1 LHSLLINFY
10 EWNFSVRK
18 NDQNS
23 EINQPRRRGQIFSS
37 LTSITLIGALLGC
50 SNVTSNQYEATA
62 LVTLTWKVEYSL
74 NRTTDKN
81 PRVELFASTSLVN
94 RNGIKPEGAV
104 TGPDERG
111 LWWPALPP
119 KPTLDELEKLEKNDE
134 KPSNP
139 ELLREV
145 KYEITYRDHDQKVTL
160 PTNYEVYRQV
170 AKTYPTQ
177 TPLNLTLGVND
188 ASVEKA
194 EPQ

>member
-1 LHSLLINFY
+1 M
-10 EWNFSVRK
+10 RK

-170 AKTYPTQ
+170 AKTYSTQ
-177 TPLNLTLGVND
+177 TPLSLTLGVND